1 MEKRCVVK
9 IAVSSETDYYHIDD
23 VVYYRSGMSPDFIER
38 WLWFF
43 EYLAACIKVANP
55 RRKVEFYKG
64 PQTIKLGR
72 EWHEYRRGVMMKSRT
87 TKLKQLEKGVVDDD
101 LFHFKSEDNE
111 RKKAE
116 VKAQLESL
124 NVTSSP
130 SQSSQNTLTKSKSM
144 CRMEEIWR
152 PVAGFMR
159 ETSLRYKVNG
169 RE

>member
-1 MEKRCVVK
+1 MQGISIATSAQNYRIMEKRCVVK

-43 EYLAACIKVANP
+43 EYLAARIKVANP

-64 PQTIKLGR
+64 PQEIKLGR

-124 NVTSSP
+124 ERDEFPIPEFPEYINKIKEY
-130 SQSSQNTLTKSKSM
+130 L
-144 CRMEEIWR
+144 
-152 PVAGFMR
+152 
-159 ETSLRYKVNG
+159 
-169 RE
+169 

>member
-1 MEKRCVVK
+1 MQGISIATSAQNYRIMEKRCVVK

-43 EYLAACIKVANP
+43 EYLAARIKVANP

-64 PQTIKLGR
+64 PQEIKLGR

-124 NVTSSP
+124 ERDEFSIPEFPEYINKIKEY
-130 SQSSQNTLTKSKSM
+130 L
-144 CRMEEIWR
+144 
-152 PVAGFMR
+152 
-159 ETSLRYKVNG
+159 
-169 RE
+169 

>member
-23 VVYYRSGMSPDFIER
+23 VVYYRSGMPPDFVER

-43 EYLAACIKVANP
+43 EYLAARIKVANP

-64 PQTIKLGR
+64 PQEIKLGR

-124 NVTSSP
+124 ERDEFPIPEFPEYINKIKEY
-130 SQSSQNTLTKSKSM
+130 L
-144 CRMEEIWR
+144 
-152 PVAGFMR
+152 
-159 ETSLRYKVNG
+159 
-169 RE
+169 

>member
-23 VVYYRSGMSPDFIER
+23 VVYYRSGMSQDFIER

-43 EYLAACIKVANP
+43 EYLAARIKVANP

-64 PQTIKLGR
+64 PQEIKLGR

-111 RKKAE
+111 RKKTE

-124 NVTSSP
+124 ERDEFPIPEFPEYINKIKEY
-130 SQSSQNTLTKSKSM
+130 L
-144 CRMEEIWR
+144 
-152 PVAGFMR
+152 
-159 ETSLRYKVNG
+159 
-169 RE
+169 

>member
-1 MEKRCVVK
+1 MQGISIATSAQNYRIMEKRCVVK
-9 IAVSSETDYYHIDD
+9 IAVSSETDYYHIED

-43 EYLAACIKVANP
+43 EYLAARIKVANP

-64 PQTIKLGR
+64 PQEIKLGR

-87 TKLKQLEKGVVDDD
+87 TKLKQLEKGVIDDD

-124 NVTSSP
+124 ERDEFPIPEFPEYINKIKEY
-130 SQSSQNTLTKSKSM
+130 L
-144 CRMEEIWR
+144 
-152 PVAGFMR
+152 
-159 ETSLRYKVNG
+159 
-169 RE
+169 